1 MKVKVISEKNKESK
15 NIELSN
21 EIFGYSINN
30 KLIAQVIERNKA
42 NKRRVISH
50 TKDKGEVRGGGRK
63 PFRQK
68 GTGRARAGSIRSP
81 LWVGGGVTFG
91 PRKDRNYSKRIPK
104 KMAKAAVLMALS
116 EKLKDKKLIVISQF
130 NIKKIGANQIQ
141 EFLEKLPIEEG
152 KILLVLK
159 DTNVNLEL
167 SVANLPFVKVV
178 QTSGINL
185 LDLINYDYLITDKEG
200 IESIQENFRR
210 KK

>member
-21 EIFGYSINN
+21 EIFGYSINH
-30 KLIAQVIERNKA
+30 KLLAQVIERNKA
-42 NKRRVISH
+42 NKRRIISH
-50 TKDKGEVRGGGRK
+50 TKDKGEVSGGGRK

-91 PRKDRNYSKRIPK
+91 PRKDRNYNKRIPK

-152 KILLVLK
+152 KILFVLK

-178 QTSGINL
+178 QTSGVNL